1 MDKSYLNF
9 IIYQAFETLLAYGE
23 GQSLSMEQLRNY
35 RINVYRD
42 ISLYF
47 SECDMYDDID
57 FEDELD
63 DYLEANGQMK
73 IDEEQKKIESFI
85 KNNQNL
91 FYLKDNQIIL
101 KNTVSKE
108 TLESIK
114 LQLRCYQNKKGKH
127 ICNHIISFSDTLE
140 ALEILGAKKVKT
152 EILKLFQI
160 EKNIEDAYQNY
171 SNANN
176 KNAISLGQYFMLA
189 KLKKILNT
197 KAYNISNYFKLIK
210 EIKEDIDTDEEL
222 LLISEQLI
230 ENDEFYE
237 NNYDIDFELDNKF
250 QHAIFGNKVLAWE
263 KLSSYFELIDAKIKE
278 NDNLKEE
285 PDQEWE
291 DFLNIYAD
299 NDYEEYQDEFEC
311 DDETNEFDI
320 DMELPSEIEFL
331 NNQTTT
337 NNIFYL
343 KYIDTVHKYQSKI
356 ENNEIL
362 ENSKKR
368 LLYLLDQYGYEL
380 YDEKKLNIIINNLPK
395 KDNIKK
401 KDYYDFYT
409 MSRLFLFDILKY
421 HQKIDELTLRKV
433 LFIKTYYDL
442 TKDEK
447 ITRIINKYNSS
458 VEGRRLYDVI
468 VDNNFESLRY
478 FNKNTYPKKLIKNN
492 NN

>member
-237 NNYDIDFELDNKF
+237 TIM
-250 QHAIFGNKVLAWE
+250 I
-263 KLSSYFELIDAKIKE
+263 
-278 NDNLKEE
+278 
-285 PDQEWE
+285 
-291 DFLNIYAD
+291 
-299 NDYEEYQDEFEC
+299 
-311 DDETNEFDI
+311 
-320 DMELPSEIEFL
+320 
-331 NNQTTT
+331 
-337 NNIFYL
+337 
-343 KYIDTVHKYQSKI
+343 
-356 ENNEIL
+356 
-362 ENSKKR
+362 
-368 LLYLLDQYGYEL
+368 
-380 YDEKKLNIIINNLPK
+380 
-395 KDNIKK
+395 
-401 KDYYDFYT
+401 
-409 MSRLFLFDILKY
+409 
-421 HQKIDELTLRKV
+421 
-433 LFIKTYYDL
+433 
-442 TKDEK
+442 
-447 ITRIINKYNSS
+447 
-458 VEGRRLYDVI
+458 
-468 VDNNFESLRY
+468 
-478 FNKNTYPKKLIKNN
+478 
-492 NN
+492 